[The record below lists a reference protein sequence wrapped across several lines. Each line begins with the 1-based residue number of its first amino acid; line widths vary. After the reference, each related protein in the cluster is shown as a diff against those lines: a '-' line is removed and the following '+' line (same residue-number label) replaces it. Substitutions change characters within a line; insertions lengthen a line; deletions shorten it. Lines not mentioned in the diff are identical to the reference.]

1 MCEKENLTEAFNVIF
16 PRGINIIDKE
26 NSSNM
31 FKQLNNYHK
40 YITADKSY
48 KIKPYI
54 YTCDTCLFV
63 YKNKQFFI
71 EYLDTKHTWMIRPN

>member
-40 YITADKSY
+40 YITADKRY

-63 YKNKQFFI
+63 YKNKQYFI